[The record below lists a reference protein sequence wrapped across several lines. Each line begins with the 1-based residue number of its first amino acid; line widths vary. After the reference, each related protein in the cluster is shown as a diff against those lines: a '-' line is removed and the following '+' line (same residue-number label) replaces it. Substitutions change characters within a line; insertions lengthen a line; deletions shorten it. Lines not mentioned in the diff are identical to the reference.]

1 MDGGCLRLREH
12 YLCFHFQEPS
22 SITKLQPSD
31 LTASTALASIPT
43 VTSKMQPIQQVP
55 AMSNIPG
62 LEIEK
67 SRAGACWSNS
77 DCKSCTHSKHGCGWC
92 PYSSTCVPT
101 SNLLKPIRDADIC
114 PLRAERFELRTK
126 ALGCGCST
134 TTLLSVLVTIFAT
147 IAGLVLLYGLVLA
160 LVQFNKVFGS
170 GTFGGT
176 EIEVEDDG
184 TRKERQ
190 WRRSNAVTSYV
201 RRTTLKATKE
211 SEQEQVTE
219 RSRLLG

>member
-1 MDGGCLRLREH
+1 
-12 YLCFHFQEPS
+12 
-22 SITKLQPSD
+22 
-31 LTASTALASIPT
+31 
-43 VTSKMQPIQQVP
+43 MQPVQQD
-55 AMSNIPG
+55 MSDIPG

-67 SRAGACWSNS
+67 TRAGACWSVQN
-77 DCKSCTHSKHGCGWC
+77 CNSCTHSKHGCGWC

-101 SNLLKPIRDADIC
+101 TNLLKPVSDANVC

-134 TTLLSVLVTIFAT
+134 TTLLSVIVTIFAT
-147 IAGLVLLYGLVLA
+147 IAALALLYGVGIA
-160 LVQFNKVFGS
+160 LMRFNQVFGS
-170 GTFGGT
+170 GTWEGI
-176 EIEVEDDG
+176 ELEVEDDG
-184 TRKERQ
+184 TRKEHA
-190 WRRSNAVTSYV
+190 WHRSNAVTSYV